1 MMKSDTAIA
10 LVLVA
15 GVLYL
20 AWHIGMWAQRTV
32 EVLPL

>member
-1 MMKSDTAIA
+1 MRSDIAIA

-20 AWHIGMWAQRTV
+20 AWHLAMWATRTV

>member
-1 MMKSDTAIA
+1 MKAETVIA
-10 LVLVA
+10 VVLVA

-20 AWHIGMWAQRTV
+20 AWHVGMWAQRTV

>member
-1 MMKSDTAIA
+1 MKAESVIA
-10 LVLVA
+10 VVLVA

-20 AWHIGMWAQRTV
+20 AWHLAMWAQRTV

>member
-1 MMKSDTAIA
+1 MKPETVIA
-10 LVLVA
+10 VLLTA

-20 AWHIGMWAQRTV
+20 AWHVAMWAQRTV

>member
-1 MMKSDTAIA
+1 MKADVVIAI
-10 LVLVA
+10 VLTA

-20 AWHIGMWAQRTV
+20 AWHVAMWAQRTV

>member
-1 MMKSDTAIA
+1 MRSDIAIA

-20 AWHIGMWAQRTV
+20 AWHLAMWAQRTV
-32 EVLPL
+32 EGLPL

>member
-1 MMKSDTAIA
+1 MRSDIAIA
-10 LVLVA
+10 VVLVV

-20 AWHIGMWAQRTV
+20 AWHVAMWAQRTV

>member
-1 MMKSDTAIA
+1 MKAETVIA
-10 LVLVA
+10 VVLVA

-20 AWHIGMWAQRTV
+20 AYHVALWATRGV